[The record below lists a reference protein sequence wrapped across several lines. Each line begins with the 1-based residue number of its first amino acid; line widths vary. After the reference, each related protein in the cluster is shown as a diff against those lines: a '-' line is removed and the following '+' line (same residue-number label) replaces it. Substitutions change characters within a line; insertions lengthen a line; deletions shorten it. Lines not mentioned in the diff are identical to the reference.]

1 MKRKETDKSQK
12 ENKVK
17 LRLNFKYHFSG
28 SDVKCH
34 SRWHH
39 CFSFTSF
46 FKVFILNMPVYFPDG
61 SSRYYK
67 PLRKYKQRLL
77 SPDERLERRLG
88 NFPKVFPPLC
98 LLHLCILRYTCP
110 VCQGLEDVSLLK
122 AQGSCL
128 ILVNCQTAY
137 YDDHVVRC

>member
-1 MKRKETDKSQK
+1 MTPLFFFYQS
-12 ENKVK
+12 
-17 LRLNFKYHFSG
+17 
-28 SDVKCH
+28 
-34 SRWHH
+34 
-39 CFSFTSF
+39 
-46 FKVFILNMPVYFPDG
+46 FKVFILNMPVYFPVG

-110 VCQGLEDVSLLK
+110 VCQGLEDVSLLEK
-122 AQGSCL
+122 KSSGLMSNSCQL
-128 ILVNCQTAY
+128 SNCLLWWPCCSMLKQKEGGRMWGRRLLMY
-137 YDDHVVRC
+137 